1 MSVLYGERGI
11 GLVADLQK
19 NTLTGKMVR
28 RMLRSILTGFFIFVL
43 IFFGGNDLIE
53 QSSFYGNWEWD
64 LAEKKIQQLQDYVRQ
79 NKLKMTDSKALFTWG
94 EQEELYELI
103 VYNDDGRT
111 MFDLNNVEINP
122 DGTRVDPHSFEWFHF
137 VTFEDGKAGVYIYD
151 GCGQNIKLA
160 VTGFAIVLALF
171 LCFGTFA
178 IDMKEDIQYVQKLEK
193 EIEYIGNGDLDHAVT
208 VIGKDELTSLATYL
222 EGMRHTLKNNRETEA
237 NLRKAQKKLIL
248 GMAHDMRTPMT
259 GLLTYLEILRRQEE
273 NGQIDRTYLD
283 KAYGKVDEMKRLS
296 DQMFEFFLI
305 DAEKNAELELPEEL
319 FSAWGDYLS
328 EICIVLGSE
337 GFTVDVASLEWRP
350 VKISISRDYVGRIV
364 NNIVSNLRKY
374 ADRQY
379 PVYMK
384 ILYGADTVEIE
395 LGNHI
400 RKPNTYV
407 ENTGI
412 GVTNIKMMMKQMHG
426 KAIVE
431 MSDSTYV
438 IRLRFPLA
446 TEHDIESMH

>member
-1 MSVLYGERGI
+1 MFPI
-11 GLVADLQK
+11 GPIA
-19 NTLTGKMVR
+19 
-28 RMLRSILTGFFIFVL
+28 FVL
-43 IFFGGNDLIE
+43 GVVGLFLGLIIGII
-53 QSSFYGNWEWD
+53 YRKHI
-64 LAEKKIQQLQDYVRQ
+64 AEAKVGVAEDRAKKI
-79 NKLKMTDSKALFTWG
+79 
-94 EQEELYELI
+94 
-103 VYNDDGRT
+103 
-111 MFDLNNVEINP
+111 VE
-122 DGTRVDPHSFEWFHF
+122 
-137 VTFEDGKAGVYIYD
+137 
-151 GCGQNIKLA
+151 
-160 VTGFAIVLALF
+160 
-171 LCFGTFA
+171 
-178 IDMKEDIQYVQKLEK
+178 
-193 EIEYIGNGDLDHAVT
+193 
-208 VIGKDELTSLATYL
+208 
-222 EGMRHTLKNNRETEA
+222 
-237 NLRKAQKKLIL
+237 
-248 GMAHDMRTPMT
+248 
-259 GLLTYLEILRRQEE
+259 
-273 NGQIDRTYLD
+273 
-283 KAYGKVDEMKRLS
+283 
-296 DQMFEFFLI
+296 

-446 TEHDIESMH
+446 T